1 MQVSAEVVTMTEGT
15 WIPLLA
21 GRSLRY
27 LTSLYVFILG
37 LSKCIENNAGMYH
50 SFFKNTACVF
60 FWVCMKDFLNCQ
72 ISQELMFALTR
83 TKRGCSSGKHMFHML
98 LYFLVHR

>member
-1 MQVSAEVVTMTEGT
+1 MTEGT
-15 WIPLLA
+15 WVPLLA

-37 LSKCIENNAGMYH
+37 LSNCIENNAGIYH
-50 SFFKNTACVF
+50 SFFKNAACVF
-60 FWVCMKDFLNCQ
+60 WGYAFLNCQ

-98 LYFLVHR
+98 LYFLVYR